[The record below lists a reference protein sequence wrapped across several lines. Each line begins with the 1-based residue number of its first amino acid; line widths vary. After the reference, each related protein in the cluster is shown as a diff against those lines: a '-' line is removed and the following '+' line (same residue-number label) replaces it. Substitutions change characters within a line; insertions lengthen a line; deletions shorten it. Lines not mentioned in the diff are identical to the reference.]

1 MKKKN
6 TLAKIL
12 LLILTLLLI
21 AACKESITDPPADI
35 DTRNFFPNTDG
46 SYFFYNTAVFDSTG
60 QIQSGTRKSY
70 LQGDTTLQQ
79 TSYQVRIDSLE
90 LNGNLSISNSYLRKS
105 ANGVFGYFD
114 TTGFTAIVPDSL
126 RNLLTISTEYRLLYF
141 PFSINQNWPVYNVSI
156 DLGISRI
163 DIVRISAEVIE
174 QDSLT
179 ITFRD
184 TTITKAAYRIK
195 YSMVL
200 ITGLDLTTETYTAFA
215 RIVEDTG
222 LYEWEG
228 DAELLSF
235 FTGNIAYPSG
245 TVVLERLTGFGIP

>member
-1 MKKKN
+1 MKRKTTIKSS
-6 TLAKIL
+6 IL
-12 LLILTLLLI
+12 LLLLLI
-21 AACKESITDPPADI
+21 IVYGCKDAVTNPPEEI
-35 DTRNFFPNTDG
+35 DTRNFFPDKEG
-46 SYFFYNTAVFDSTG
+46 SYFYYNIVVFDSTG
-60 QIQSGTRKSY
+60 PIQSGTRKSY

-79 TSYQVRIDSLE
+79 TLYQVRIDSLE
-90 LNGNLSISNSYLRKS
+90 LNGNLSISNSFLRKS
-105 ANGVFGYFD
+105 ANGVFSFFD

-141 PFSINQNWPVYNVSI
+141 PFSIPQTWPVYNVSI
-156 DLGISRI
+156 DLGISRV
-163 DIVRISAEVIE
+163 DIVRIFAEVIE

-179 ITFRD
+179 IAIRD

-215 RIVEDTG
+215 WIMEDTG
-222 LYEWEG
+222 IYQWEG
-228 DAELLSF
+228 DAELLTF
-235 FTGNIAYPSG
+235 FTSNTAYPPG